1 MICIFC
7 FIVFVFLVF
16 FIKYGIGGRALFD
29 DIQMGLAST
38 IDTPKESSFGTT
50 PVLRHP
56 TAGPGIMR
64 VSSTGPM
71 MMPGTR
77 SPMMVPGPYGPMLVG
92 PRSPMMM
99 PGPRS
104 PMMWPRPQALMMVR
118 HPINPMVQ
126 YYQS

>member
-1 MICIFC
+1 LKYNFVYFC

-29 DIQMGLAST
+29 YIQTGLAST
-38 IDTPKESSFGTT
+38 THTPKESSFGTT

-64 VSSTGPM
+64 VPPTGPM
-71 MMPGTR
+71 MMPGAR
-77 SPMMVPGPYGPMLVG
+77 SPMMVPGPYGPRG
-92 PRSPMMM
+92 PMMM

-104 PMMWPRPQALMMVR
+104 PMMWPRPQAPMMVR
-118 HPINPMVQ
+118 HPNNPMPQ